1 MTKAQFEAI
10 IDLCCKQ
17 LTSEAR
23 TMDFKTS
30 AQFEN
35 RVREV
40 LSEITAEDDSIQ
52 IDFNPH
58 PQAFPDIAM
67 GEYGVEVKF
76 TLNDTWRSIANSV
89 LESQRIN
96 DVKHIY
102 VVFGKMGGVPEVR
115 WGEYEQSVIHVR
127 TSHVPRFEIELP
139 SEKTEAKE
147 SLFVQMG
154 IQYDDFRKLDMQ
166 DKMKHIR
173 AYARKIH
180 PDGRL
185 WWVEDK
191 EDSDEHTTPIQAR
204 LYTNLSTEEKTRLR
218 AEAALL
224 CPSIVKPSRSRNK
237 YDDMVLYLLTY
248 HGVLC
253 HQARDLFSAGSVA
266 NPKNDDEGGI
276 YIERALKLIENEM
289 REAAL
294 RMDDA
299 LFVEYWGESVPPK
312 MRIKRWLEK
321 ADELATDWI
330 PSKSLFVDE

>member
-1 MTKAQFEAI
+1 MTKIEFEKI
-10 IDLCCKQ
+10 LDESCEI
-17 LTSEAR
+17 LTKEAR
-23 TMDFKTS
+23 DTGFKTS

-40 LSEITAEDDSIQ
+40 LNDITKDDDDFQ

-89 LESQRIN
+89 LETQRI
-96 DVKHIY
+96 DTVKHIY

-139 SEKTEAKE
+139 SEKAEVKK
-147 SLFVQMG
+147 SLFEQMG
-154 IQYDDFRKLDMQ
+154 ICYDDFRQLDMQ
-166 DKMKHIR
+166 GKMKHIR

-191 EDSDEHTTPIQAR
+191 EDSDEHTIPIQAC
-204 LYTNLSTEEKTRLR
+204 LYTNLTTEEKTCLR

-224 CPSIVKPSRSRNK
+224 CPSIVKSGRSRNK

-266 NPKNDDEGGI
+266 NPNNDDAGGI
-276 YIERALKLIENEM
+276 YIERALKLIEEDM
-289 REAAL
+289 KAVAL
-294 RMDDA
+294 SMDDA
-299 LFVEYWGESVPPK
+299 LFVEYWGESVPPEK
-312 MRIKRWLEK
+312 RIKRWLEK

-330 PSKSLFVDE
+330 PSKSLFIE

>member
-1 MTKAQFEAI
+1 MTKSEFEKI
-10 IDLCCKQ
+10 LDVCCEQ
-17 LTSEAR
+17 LTHEAR
-23 TMDFKTS
+23 EVGFKTS

-40 LSEITAEDDSIQ
+40 LSVLTKDEQSFE

-76 TLNDTWRSIANSV
+76 TLSDTWRSIANSV
-89 LESQRIN
+89 LETQRIN
-96 DVKHIY
+96 EVKYIY
-102 VVFGKMGGVPEVR
+102 IVFGKMGGLPEVR

-127 TSHVPRFEIELP
+127 TSHVPRFEVEIATDP
-139 SEKTEAKE
+139 ATARE
-147 SLFVQMG
+147 SLFQQMG
-154 IQYDDFRKLDMQ
+154 IQYEDFRQLDMSE
-166 DKMKHIR
+166 KMKYIR

-185 WWVEDK
+185 WWIEEK
-191 EDSDEHTTPIQAR
+191 ETDEHTLPIQAR

-218 AEAALL
+218 AEAALV
-224 CPSIVKPSRSRNK
+224 CPGIVKSGRDRNK
-237 YDDMVLYLLTY
+237 YDDVVLYLLTY

-266 NPKNDDEGGI
+266 KPKNDDNGGI

-289 REAAL
+289 RQVAL
-294 RMDDA
+294 EMNDA
-299 LFVEYWGESVPPK
+299 IFVEYWGESVPPEN
-312 MRIKRWLEK
+312 RITRWLEK
-321 ADELATDWI
+321 ADALAKDWK
-330 PSKSLFVDE
+330 PSDSLFCD

>member
-1 MTKAQFEAI
+1 MDKKQFEHI
-10 IDLCCKQ
+10 LDKCCSW
-17 LTSEAR
+17 LTEEANS
-23 TMDFKTS
+23 TGFENS
-30 AQFEN
+30 SSFEN

-40 LSEITAEDDSIQ
+40 LCKITEEDSSFH

-76 TLNDTWRSIANSV
+76 TKNDTWRSIANSV
-89 LESQRIN
+89 LETQRI
-96 DVKHIY
+96 DEVKRIY
-102 VVFGKMGGVPEVR
+102 VVFGKMGGIPEVR

-139 SEKTEAKE
+139 SDKGETKD
-147 SLFVQMG
+147 SLFKQMG
-154 IQYDDFRKLDMQ
+154 ISYDDFRQLEMQ
-166 DKMKHIR
+166 EKMKYIR

-191 EDSDEHTTPIQAR
+191 EDTDGHTTPVQAR
-204 LYTNLSTEEKTRLR
+204 LYTNLTTEEKTRLR
-218 AEAALL
+218 AEAAIL
-224 CPSIVKPSRSRNK
+224 CPSIVKSGRSRNK

-276 YIERALKLIENEM
+276 YIERALKLIESEM
-289 REAAL
+289 EKAAL

-299 LFVEYWGESVPPK
+299 LFVEYWGESVPPEQ
-312 MRIKRWLEK
+312 RIQRWLDK
-321 ADELATDWI
+321 ADELATEWV
-330 PSKSLFVDE
+330 PSKSLFLH